1 MKVAG
6 AVGFVTG
13 GASGLGRG
21 VVEMLVERGGRAVIA
36 DLESS
41 PGHELADRLG
51 SNARF
56 VACDVTQP
64 AVVES
69 AVAAAVDAFGHIDLL
84 VSCAGISVGARVVGR
99 DGALHPLDLFRK
111 HVDINLVGLFDVA
124 RNVAGVMATNEP
136 GIDGERGLIVNIA
149 SIAGYEGQVG
159 QVAYGSSK
167 GGVVAMTLP
176 LARDLGALGIRV
188 MCVCPGTMDTP
199 LLAGLSRE
207 FVGRLADNNVFPKR
221 LGTPPDLASLMAQLM
236 ENTYFNGEVIRLDAG
251 LRLSP
256 R

>member
-6 AVGFVTG
+6 AVGVVTG

-21 VVEMLVERGGRAVIA
+21 VVEMLVARGGRAVIA

-41 PGHELADRLG
+41 PGQEVADRLG
-51 SNARF
+51 SSVRF
-56 VACDVTQP
+56 VPCDVTQP
-64 AVVES
+64 AMVES
-69 AVAAAVDAFGHIDLL
+69 AVAAAVSAFGRIDLL
-84 VSCAGISVGARVVGR
+84 VSCAGISIGARVVSR
-99 DGALHPLDLFRK
+99 DRALHSLELFRK
-111 HVDINLVGLFDVA
+111 HVDINLVGLFDVV

-136 GIDGERGLIVNIA
+136 GDDGERGLIVNIA

-159 QVAYGSSK
+159 QAAYGSSK
-167 GGVVAMTLP
+167 GGVIAMTLP
-176 LARDLGALGIRV
+176 LARDLGQHGIRV

-207 FVGRLADNNVFPKR
+207 FVDKLAEENVFPKR
-221 LGTPPDLASLMAQLM
+221 VGKPPDVASLVAHLM

-251 LRLSP
+251 LRLAP